1 MASDDLSHRGPS
13 TFESEARSTL
23 SGNAQVSCNL
33 GVAGA
38 TLLLMR
44 TLNDIIPPSRRKD
57 DDSSAKSVGGE
68 PLRLSRRPS
77 RFSYATPAAIIL
89 VIIISVVALF
99 YFSTAKV
106 EVTPNSVSAAV
117 QTSLAASAN
126 GGALPYQLITAQKVA
141 TQSVAASGTRTSNTY
156 ASGTITIYN
165 EQAQTQ
171 RLITNTRFATSAG
184 LVYRIRS
191 GVTVPG
197 GTAAKPGSVSATVYA
212 DKMGSSYNIGP
223 TSFTI
228 PGFAGTPLED
238 KVYARSTTAMT
249 GGSSGMVPVV
259 EAALEAKTRDALKVA
274 LADDLAKS
282 VREQIPAGY
291 VLVPGASATSYQQ
304 LTADPSS
311 TTDTVDL
318 KEQGTMTA
326 VVFPNAALASAIASS
341 VAGLG
346 YQGEPMTLASV
357 DGLTLAAGN
366 GLPAPQATTFPF
378 TLAGTVPLVYTVDSA
393 RVAAAVSGKSR
404 TDAEVALTNY
414 PEIKRAVITLRPFWR
429 QAFPQ
434 DPSSISVVVLEPG
447 D

>member
-1 MASDDLSHRGPS
+1 
-13 TFESEARSTL
+13 
-23 SGNAQVSCNL
+23 
-33 GVAGA
+33 
-38 TLLLMR
+38 MR

-57 DDSSAKSVGGE
+57 DKSSVKSVGGE

-77 RFSYATPAAIIL
+77 RFSYTTPIAILL
-89 VIIISVVALF
+89 VIAVSIAALF

-106 EVTPNSVSAAV
+106 DVIPNSVSAAV
-117 QTSLAASAN
+117 QASLTASVS
-126 GGALPYQLITAQKVA
+126 GGVLPYQIVTVQKVA
-141 TQSVAASGTRTSNTY
+141 TQSVAASGTKTSNTY

-165 EQAQTQ
+165 EQAQVQ

-191 GVTVPG
+191 AVTIPG
-197 GTAAKPGSVSATVYA
+197 GTAAKPGSVTATVYA
-212 DKMGSSYNIGP
+212 DKMGASYNIGA

-228 PGFAGTPLED
+228 PGFAGTPLES
-238 KVYARSTTAMT
+238 KVYARSTSAMT

-259 EAALEAKTRDALKVA
+259 EASLEAKTREALKTA
-274 LADDLAKS
+274 LADDLTKG
-282 VREQIPAGY
+282 VQEQIPAGY
-291 VLVPGASATSYQQ
+291 VLIPGATATSYQE
-304 LTADPSS
+304 LAAGSSSSADM
-311 TTDTVDL
+311 VEL

-341 VAGLG
+341 VPGLG
-346 YQGEPMTLASV
+346 YRGEPLTLSKV
-357 DGLTLAAGN
+357 DGLMLAAAN
-366 GLPAPQATTFPF
+366 GLPTKEASSFSF
-378 TLAGTVPLVYTVDSA
+378 TLAGTAPLVYTVDSA

-429 QAFPQ
+429 QTFPQ
-434 DPSSISVVVLEPG
+434 DPSSISVVVSEPK